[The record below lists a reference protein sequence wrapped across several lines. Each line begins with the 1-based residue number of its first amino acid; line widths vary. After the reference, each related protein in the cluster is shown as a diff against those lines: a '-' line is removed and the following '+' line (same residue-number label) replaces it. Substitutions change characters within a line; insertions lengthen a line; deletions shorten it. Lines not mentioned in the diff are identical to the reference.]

1 MNTLATLSASQY
13 ELILNILNLS
23 IAVLGGS
30 SLLFMLLRRNVAQNY
45 SISVA
50 MMAAVTGMAGYHY
63 FRIYQSWIAAF
74 AQQGSQYVP
83 TGAVFSYTY
92 RYADWMGTV
101 PLLLAAVMLVLDL
114 GRKKSASLVS
124 RMVVAALL
132 MIVLGFVGENQTG
145 NLLGRAVWGALSM
158 VPFFYIL
165 YVLWTEMGQVLLF
178 ESDRVRELFST
189 LRLVLLVSWSF
200 YPLVYCIPLLGLKG
214 AGIFSVVQVA
224 NSAADLLAKVGVGLF
239 ILAIAR
245 EKTEEDLAAG
255 QNTGQM
261 ANAFPAGAAA
271 D

>member
-1 MNTLATLSASQY
+1 MNTLATLSSSQY
-13 ELILNILNLS
+13 ELILNVLNLS

-114 GRKKSASLVS
+114 GRKKSASLVT

-200 YPLVYCIPLLGLKG
+200 YPLVYCIPLLGLKS
-214 AGIFSVVQVA
+214 AGIFSIVQVA

-255 QNTGQM
+255 QATGQM